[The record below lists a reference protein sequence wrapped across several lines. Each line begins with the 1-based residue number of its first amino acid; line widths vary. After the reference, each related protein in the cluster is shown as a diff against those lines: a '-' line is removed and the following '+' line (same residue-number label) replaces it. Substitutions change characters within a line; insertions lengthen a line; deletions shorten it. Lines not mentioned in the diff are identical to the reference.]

1 MAICGKGSVAAITC
15 PAPGARVEPAAVV
28 DVETFDWK
36 CPQHVTQQF
45 TLDEVETASRPLH
58 ERIAALKAEVRAL
71 RRAASGLER

>member
-1 MAICGKGSVAAITC
+1 
-15 PAPGARVEPAAVV
+15 VERAAVIE
-28 DVETFDWK
+28 VEVFDWK
-36 CPQHVTQQF
+36 CLQHVTQHF